1 MHNFNRLKK
10 NNDKLKPIN
19 ILMLQQE
26 SSSFLNNGSNKSTI
40 FKTTRSKSNK
50 IRVTR
55 WLTDDPV
62 PGSKEY
68 NTSRTEKRKR
78 EDGGDGGN
86 DEVVQIKRPRKE

>member
-1 MHNFNRLKK
+1 MK
-10 NNDKLKPIN
+10 
-19 ILMLQQE
+19 LQQE
-26 SSSFLNNGSNKSTI
+26 SKLFLNNGSNKSTI

-86 DEVVQIKRPRKE
+86 DEVVQIKQPRKE